1 MLVDRNGLLYPDYPE
16 DYEHI
21 SNLAA
26 ARDRWRSEAI
36 RLQQQVWKLEE
47 RLKEVEGEKS

>member
-1 MLVDRNGLLYPDYPE
+1 MLVDRNGLLYPYYPE

-26 ARDRWRSEAI
+26 SRDWWQSEAI
-36 RLQQQVWKLEE
+36 RLQRQVWRLEE
-47 RLKEVEGEKS
+47 RLKEVEKEKS